1 MFPNAGINW
10 SIKNK
15 LCKYNN
21 SLVLFSSFW
30 RSKVCNHVLHTSWF
44 SSCEPMICF
53 VITPHTGHS
62 WASCLHWLYHSVSPP
77 KEPHNIDLLHICA
90 TDPLFTRWH
99 AVQKSHRALLLLS
112 SGQSRSSQ
120 LISQQQKQNH
130 FEYIPISPRSLQRDS
145 PQWHEYLLVK
155 ELHFFSRTQTCT
167 RDTLRETY
175 TTCSV
180 VHRPASQMPGTHHK
194 GKVCV

>member
-1 MFPNAGINW
+1 M
-10 SIKNK
+10 
-15 LCKYNN
+15 
-21 SLVLFSSFW
+21 
-30 RSKVCNHVLHTSWF
+30 LHTSWF

-62 WASCLHWLYHSVSPP
+62 WASCLHWFYHSVNPP

-90 TDPLFTRWH
+90 ADPLFTRWH

-130 FEYIPISPRSLQRDS
+130 FEDIPISPRSLQRDS